1 MARLQIAVYPAP
13 VLRKKALT
21 VERVT
26 PEMRL
31 FLEAMADAM
40 YDDNG
45 VGLAAPQVGISLRMV
60 VVDTDDKLQPLINPQ
75 IIAREGTQTGT
86 EGCLS
91 LPRLHATVTRA
102 QHVTVRALNVRGKP
116 ITLSGDGLWARAV
129 QHELDHL
136 DGVLFID
143 RAEPDSFVWVSG
155 DRDDDGHVI
164 ERPTTLEDALRV
176 FEGHPAPRAE
186 GVGVRG

>member
-13 VLRKKALT
+13 VLRKKALP

-26 PEMRL
+26 PEMRA
-31 FLEAMADAM
+31 FLDAMADAM

-45 VGLAAPQVGISLRMV
+45 VGLAAPQVGISLRIV
-60 VVDTDDKLQPLINPQ
+60 VVDTDDKLVPLINPQ
-75 IIAREGTQTGT
+75 IIASDGTQTGP

-91 LPRLHATVTRA
+91 LPNLHATVTRA
-102 QHVTVRALNVRGKP
+102 MRVTVRGINDRGKP
-116 ITLSGDGLWARAV
+116 VTLSGEGLWARAI

-143 RAEPDSFVWVSG
+143 RAEPDSFVWVTG
-155 DRDDDGHVI
+155 ERDADGHVI
-164 ERPTTLEDALRV
+164 ERPTSLDDALRV
-176 FEGHPAPRAE
+176 FEGRTALRA
-186 GVGVRG
+186 